1 MPAAAISSDM
11 ANPRRAK
18 IIRDLWL
25 YRGRTILVVVA
36 VAVGLAAFGTM
47 HAGRA
52 ILGRSLYEGY
62 ARTNPAHVILT
73 ITDFDDNLLAQVR
86 QYEQVERAE
95 ARRLIYAR
103 IEKSPGQWIT
113 LELQAIA
120 APEDW
125 QISRLYPEAGQAIPP
140 AGSILL
146 ERSSQLLLGEPAEIG
161 RPLHFATLDDK
172 RHSLTISGTANDL
185 APMPSSITLIAG
197 GYLDMATLPALG
209 EPAEYNQLYL
219 RLSGNPANRTVV
231 EQLLGPVVAQIE
243 AQGYSVSNA
252 YVPELGRPLLA
263 DNVETVTRLLGLLG
277 RLTLLLSGFI
287 VFNVLTA
294 VIAQQIPQI
303 GILKSLG
310 GRTSQIVALYIQMV
324 LILGLLALL
333 LAVPLGL
340 LGAYLMATF
349 MSAALDFDVLRF
361 RLPPQT
367 LLLQAGGA
375 LLIPLLAALGPILIG
390 ARLTIRQAIGH
401 TGLPAAG
408 GGLLARG
415 SSLPR
420 PLLLSLRNVLR
431 HKGRVGLT
439 LVALALAGA
448 MFIAVIGTRRSLQ
461 ITLTRL
467 QEDTNYDVEID
478 LAQPYPAAE
487 LEETALAAP
496 AVTEVESWGLA
507 TGRYRFGDG
516 RLGSS
521 ITLIGLPA
529 TTNMALPA
537 VRQGRWL
544 QPNQPAALPQAIFVN
559 ADTLAITPGLTV
571 NSQATI
577 LIGGQESQWQVV
589 GSGTRN
595 FVPFAYVEKADF
607 EAATGLAGLA
617 NRLVVRTRQSDPVSQ
632 AAAEADL
639 LRRLDEAGFQVT
651 RSATTTESKE
661 TLVAQL
667 DTLVILLLAM
677 AILVTVV
684 GGLGLATTMSLSVL
698 ERTREI
704 GVLRSLGAQSPVLRQ
719 MVVVESLAIG
729 LVSCLLAVLLSI
741 PLGIVL
747 GNNLGVTLLLY
758 PLDYV
763 FSVGGAAVWF
773 GLIIAISI
781 IASLAPAQQA
791 ARLSIRD
798 ALAYDG

>member
-1 MPAAAISSDM
+1 MPAAATCKNM
-11 ANPRRAK
+11 ASPRRAK

-52 ILGRSLYEGY
+52 ILSHSLFEGY

-73 ITDFDDNLLAQVR
+73 ITDFDDNLLAEVR

-95 ARRLIYAR
+95 ARRQIYAR

-120 APEDW
+120 DPDNW
-125 QISRLYPEAGQAIPP
+125 QIGQLYPEAGQAIPQ
-140 AGSILL
+140 AGSVLL
-146 ERSSQLLLGEPAEIG
+146 ERSSQSLLDQPTEIG
-161 RPLHFATLDDK
+161 RPLQFATLDGQ

-185 APMPSSITLIAG
+185 APMPATITLIAG
-197 GYLDMATLPALG
+197 GYLAMETVPALG
-209 EPAEYNQLYL
+209 EPTDYNQLYL
-219 RLSGNPANRTVV
+219 RLAGDPADRLAV
-231 EQLLGPVVAQIE
+231 EQLLDPVVAQIE
-243 AQGYSVSNA
+243 AAGYSVSNA
-252 YVPELGRPLLA
+252 FVPEPGRPVLA
-263 DNVETVTRLLGLLG
+263 DNVQTVTALLGTLG
-277 RLTLLLSGFI
+277 RLTLFLSGFL
-287 VFNVLTA
+287 VFNVLSA
-294 VIAQQIPQI
+294 VIVQQIPQI

-310 GRTSQIVALYIQMV
+310 GRTSQIIGLYVQMV

-349 MSAALDFDVLRF
+349 MSAELDFDVLHF
-361 RLPPQT
+361 RLPPRT
-367 LLLQAGGA
+367 LLLQAIGA
-375 LLIPLLAALGPILIG
+375 LLVPLLAALGPILMG
-390 ARLTIRQAIGH
+390 ARLTIHQAIGH

-408 GGLLARG
+408 SRFLSQAGN
-415 SSLPR
+415 LPR

-431 HKGRVGLT
+431 RKGRVGLT
-439 LVALALAGA
+439 LAALTLAGS
-448 MFIAVIGTRRSLQ
+448 MFIAVIGLRRSLQ

-467 QEDTNYDVEID
+467 QAASNYDVEID
-478 LAQPYPAAE
+478 LAQPYPAAD
-487 LEETALAAP
+487 LEEIALAAP
-496 AVTEVESWGLA
+496 AVTEVESWGIA
-507 TGRYRFGDG
+507 GGRYRFADG
-516 RLGSS
+516 RLGST

-529 TTNMALPA
+529 ETNMALPA

-544 QPNQPAALPQAIFVN
+544 PANQTQALFVN
-559 ADTLAITPGLTV
+559 ADTLDITPGLAV
-571 NSQATI
+571 DSQATL
-577 LIGGQESQWQVV
+577 LINGQETQWQVI
-589 GSGTRN
+589 GSSTRN
-595 FVPFAYVEKADF
+595 FVPLAYVERADF

-639 LRRLDEAGFQVT
+639 LQRLDEAGFQVT
-651 RSATTTESKE
+651 RSATTTESNE

-704 GVLRSLGAQSPVLRQ
+704 GVLRSLGAQSGTLRQ
-719 MVVVESLAIG
+719 MVVMESLVIG
-729 LVSCLLAVLLSI
+729 LVSSLLAVALSV
-741 PLGIVL
+741 PLGILL
-747 GNNLGVTLLLY
+747 GDNLGITLLLY

-763 FSVGGAAVWF
+763 FSVGGMLIWF
-773 GLIIAISI
+773 GLIITISI
-781 IASLAPAQQA
+781 LSSLVPARQA